1 MDHQT
6 DVAMKNYEELSNE
19 EIIRRL
25 KDRNTYL
32 EKQNKSHFESIQRV
46 MLVDNQLFK
55 FMNDNNLWE
64 LFHEQK
70 RDLNNE

>member
-1 MDHQT
+1 
-6 DVAMKNYEELSNE
+6 MKNYKGLPDK

-25 KDRNTYL
+25 KDRNVYL
-32 EKQNKSHFESIQRV
+32 EKQNKSHFESNQKM

-64 LFHEQK
+64 LFYEQK
-70 RDLNNE
+70 KRSI